1 MKNQIAHIQFWF
13 KLNEKMQTNSCDL
26 SNIEMKYYDNMLNQT
41 LNYSTQSPV
50 CMPSNKY
57 NSNEQ
62 NYSLSEIKLDPIV
75 VKEEKF
81 ENNCLESTRIDS
93 NKTVDTNRQ
102 F

>member
-1 MKNQIAHIQFWF
+1 
-13 KLNEKMQTNSCDL
+13 
-26 SNIEMKYYDNMLNQT
+26 MLNQT